1 MPNCQEVTS
10 FSVSV
15 LVMQSAPP
23 PAPPTPPKATL
34 PVNIQVVQMPPNTTY
49 VPIGVPTPI
58 HVRSNLAIPDAAA
71 DVLPISVT
79 ETWIVTD
86 VLVTLKNMRH
96 DTAGDLR
103 LSLRSPSYTDPV
115 YMLNNDCGFAN
126 FVSMDEPVTPTSAG
140 GDFIFTDDAAAPLG
154 AMCGYPIAPGLYK
167 PAVGGA
173 LRLLSGASAA
183 GLWSFTFDDGASGGI
198 GYFDEMHLTLIGT
211 AGEVATYVVPE
222 TTRVTVLSTLGTLA
236 ADVSGGFSSVPTMPL
251 GNLVVA
257 GGVNGGLVY
266 WYTSTANARVGATD
280 QFTYRALV
288 AGRETNWTMQQL
300 IVLVG
305 APPPMP
311 PVQQPVQ
318 LAPPAPFRRF
328 RLRLRRVVRR
338 RLRHPPRRL
347 CPLALLALAS
357 SRSSLTPPRLPLPC
371 GPPSLPRSACR
382 R

>member
-1 MPNCQEVTS
+1 VPNCQEVTS

-183 GLWSFTFDDGASGGI
+183 GLWSFTFDDGASGDI

-211 AGEVATYVVPE
+211 AGEVATYVEGAAAREWAESKPAAPATCVAEVCRPKG
-222 TTRVTVLSTLGTLA
+222 RVRA
-236 ADVSGGFSSVPTMPL
+236 AAAKTDRMVPTAL
-251 GNLVVA
+251 QCTVERHKL
-257 GGVNGGLVY
+257 
-266 WYTSTANARVGATD
+266 TAVC
-280 QFTYRALV
+280 
-288 AGRETNWTMQQL
+288 EM
-300 IVLVG
+300 
-305 APPPMP
+305 
-311 PVQQPVQ
+311 
-318 LAPPAPFRRF
+318 
-328 RLRLRRVVRR
+328 
-338 RLRHPPRRL
+338 
-347 CPLALLALAS
+347 S
-357 SRSSLTPPRLPLPC
+357 S
-371 GPPSLPRSACR
+371 
-382 R
+382 